1 MSQTD
6 RLAHSSFCLNA
17 ESVSKNAPCGAELT
31 LIYWFNLLK
40 IYFPHHERKRDLRCL
55 LSLAKKNPFLSCFS
69 CSIKTE

>member
-31 LIYWFNLLK
+31 IIYNLQ
-40 IYFPHHERKRDLRCL
+40 PRER
-55 LSLAKKNPFLSCFS
+55 LAYANILFR
-69 CSIKTE
+69 KTNEQ